1 MNEPA
6 EPPLASPERRTS
18 AFLSERSGALLA
30 VLVLIAFF
38 TAGELMHWPVA
49 AVWALLGVEH
59 EGIAFLD
66 LAMLTGAADCAS
78 RGIDPYTTAAC
89 DPMNR
94 IYNYPPV
101 MLLLAHLGLRQ
112 SHTVPAGLALTVAFF
127 ASLVWVMRARTLL
140 GHAIVFFAVMSYPVL
155 WGIERANV
163 DLAIFIACVWVCLLL
178 GRPRAGA
185 LRQAAAA
192 GIVLLLF
199 LAKLYPIAATTAFWR
214 DRKTLLAALA
224 LSTLALL
231 AYVASD
237 PAMFAAVRKLTPSMT
252 ERSYGA
258 GVLTGLFYLQ
268 SASEVVGAGFVP
280 RPAQLAGYVLSAV
293 ALLGAAIVALGRG
306 TAVTKDFDLR
316 PSVNLQLALAG
327 TAIYCLTYCL
337 GTNFNYRLIF
347 LTLAVPYFV
356 QGWEARGHRPSLWL
370 ALATV
375 ALLLAKWQTHY
386 GFDYRS
392 SEILPTAAELLA
404 FALFVTYSI
413 GLLSYAVT
421 LVKRPTAAR

>member
-1 MNEPA
+1 
-6 EPPLASPERRTS
+6 
-18 AFLSERSGALLA
+18 LA

-112 SHTVPAGLALTVAFF
+112 SHTVPAGLALAAAFF
-127 ASLVWVMRARTLL
+127 ASLVWVMRARTIM
-140 GHAIVFFAVMSYPVL
+140 GHTIVFFAVMSYPVL
-155 WGIERANV
+155 WGMERGNV
-163 DLAIFIACVWVCLLL
+163 DLAIFIACVGVGLLL
-178 GRPRAGA
+178 GSSQAGA
-185 LRQAAAA
+185 LRQSGAA
-192 GIVLLLF
+192 GIVLVLF
-199 LAKLYPIAATTAFWR
+199 LAKLYPIAASIAFWR
-214 DRKTLLAALA
+214 DRRTLLVALA
-224 LSTLALL
+224 LSAVALL

-258 GVLTGLFYLQ
+258 GVLIGHLYLQ
-268 SASEVVGAGFVP
+268 NTSQVIEYGIVP
-280 RPAQLAGYVLSAV
+280 RSAKIAGYLLSVV
-293 ALLGAAIVALGRG
+293 ALLGAAIFALRHGR
-306 TAVTKDFDLR
+306 ALTKGFDLR
-316 PSVNLQLALAG
+316 PSVSLQLALVGA
-327 TAIYCLTYCL
+327 AIYCLTYCL

-347 LTLAVPYFV
+347 LTLVIPYFV
-356 QGWEARGHRPSLWL
+356 QGWEAHGHRPSLWL
-370 ALATV
+370 GLATL

-386 GFDYRS
+386 GFAYRR
-392 SEILPTAAELLA
+392 SELLPVAAELLA

-413 GLLSYAVT
+413 GLFSYAVT
-421 LVKRPTAAR
+421 LAKSPTKPPSESIVGLT